1 MQLIFR
7 SASILWYIIRDF
19 MNLYEEPLNSRI
31 SITSATISPQ
41 GSRTSIDLSTET
53 MVRLW
58 GSLVSYM
65 HYMVANQ
72 ISLPLS
78 PGNGI
83 SSHER
88 QGCNDGQIVIN
99 AENVCHGAGEMTRWV
114 KHLLCKCEGLS
125 SGPRIRVGPLITAR
139 SISSKRSNQ
148 LLQVPAGPCTHAC
161 MHITNDTIGSLH
173 LSTQWP
179 WETSLMRDRL

>member
-1 MQLIFR
+1 M
-7 SASILWYIIRDF
+7 
-19 MNLYEEPLNSRI
+19 
-31 SITSATISPQ
+31 
-41 GSRTSIDLSTET
+41 
-53 MVRLW
+53 
-58 GSLVSYM
+58 SYM

-114 KHLLCKCEGLS
+114 KHLLCKCEALRLDPCHPLTGTGGCCCL
-125 SGPRIRVGPLITAR
+125 PRFNA
-139 SISSKRSNQ
+139 
-148 LLQVPAGPCTHAC
+148 
-161 MHITNDTIGSLH
+161 
-173 LSTQWP
+173 LSTDTAW
-179 WETSLMRDRL
+179 MRSCAAIPGL